1 MSIDTDPP
9 PTVDV
14 VSWRERRLEAAGV
27 DALTARLLAEDCGFD
42 LHRLITLI
50 EAGCAPELA
59 IRIIAPL
66 DDRPHPC

>member
-1 MSIDTDPP
+1 MSIDTDPD
-9 PTVDV
+9 PTVDI

-27 DALTARLLAEDCGFD
+27 DELTARLLADDCGFD
-42 LHRLITLI
+42 LHQLITLI

-59 IRIIAPL
+59 IRILAPL